1 MLLTFALVAPSP
13 LAPSPI
19 ALSPIALSAAA
30 QEPAAAASPST
41 AVAPAPTPAPVHT
54 PPSGCALYAEWRDP
68 AATARAFAEH
78 AVAAPLL
85 AQLLATV
92 RAENPDV
99 ENLATFLGTHF
110 QGSASDELARLAGD
124 GLALWVT
131 IEQEQK
137 QGVTLAFVAPDAST
151 GEARRAALMGAL
163 EAFAGA
169 PGALATP
176 TETFANA
183 RLWALGEELFLLAT
197 DTNTYVSTSR
207 RALEPLIEK
216 KRVPRGRRALERLL
230 STHAARAHG
239 QDMFVWLDMGLVAT
253 AASMTGATP
262 DGDEPLSQVA
272 ALLELGRDPQ
282 MQSLVGPGICH
293 LADGESWSLG
303 LALRGEDL
311 DLTLASDGLASQPA
325 TLPRVDAPT
334 AVAGGDANAAH
345 MLLYRDFAT
354 LLRERA
360 VLFDAERLG
369 DIAQQVAEFE
379 LLLGGLSL
387 EEDVLPHLSPWM
399 EVVSRPLTYA
409 GVPRPEMQLPA
420 AALIM
425 RVEGAPNLGHQL
437 DASFQSLV
445 AIANIERTQNGEP
458 AMVMQLGRDGDQT
471 WTAARFL
478 PPGPDEPVDA
488 RYNLMPAAALVGDHW
503 ILATHEELLRDL
515 FDEVRGQGPV
525 SGAAPTS
532 GARVERFAIDG
543 PRLADLARPQLDAL
557 ALANALNEGKTR
569 EQARADMEGLVWILE
584 QTRASGAMSYEG
596 ASIVVRMS
604 LDFTTAGGPR

>member
-1 MLLTFALVAPSP
+1 MLLTFALVALSP
-13 LAPSPI
+13 LV
-19 ALSPIALSAAA
+19 
-30 QEPAAAASPST
+30 QEPANAAPSTPST
-41 AVAPAPTPAPVHT
+41 ASVAPLAPVHT
-54 PPSGCALYAEWRDP
+54 PPSGCALYAEWRAPD
-68 AATARAFAEH
+68 ATARAFAEH

-99 ENLATFLGTHF
+99 DGLATFLANHF

-137 QGVTLAFVAPDAST
+137 QGVTLALVAPDAAT

-176 TETFANA
+176 TETFASA
-183 RLWALGEELFLLAT
+183 RMWVLDEELFVLAT

-216 KRVPRGRRALERLL
+216 KRVPRGRRALERLVA
-230 STHAARAHG
+230 THAARAAG

-253 AASMTGATP
+253 AAAMTGATP
-262 DGDEPLSQVA
+262 EGDEPLARVA

-282 MQSLVGPGICH
+282 MQSLLGPGACH

-303 LALRGEDL
+303 IALRGEDL
-311 DLTLASDGLASQPA
+311 DLTLASDGLASQPV
-325 TLPRVDAPT
+325 TLPRVGAP
-334 AVAGGDANAAH
+334 APVAGGVANAAH

-360 VLFDAERLG
+360 VLFDATRLG
-369 DIAQQVAEFE
+369 DIAQQVAQFE

-387 EEDVLPHLSPWM
+387 EEDVLPHLSPWL
-399 EVVSRPLTYA
+399 EVVSRPLA
-409 GVPRPEMQLPA
+409 FDGVPRPEMQLPA
-420 AALIM
+420 AALIV

-515 FDEVRGQGPV
+515 FDEVRAAGPV
-525 SGAAPTS
+525 TGAAPATTD
-532 GARVERFAIDG
+532 GARVERFALDG
-543 PRLADLARPQLDAL
+543 PQLAELARPQLDAL

-584 QTRASGAMSYEG
+584 RTRARGAMSYEG
-596 ASIVVRMS
+596 ASIVVRME
-604 LDFTTAGGPR
+604 LDFTTSGGPR